1 MARRTRRTEASD
13 LGAASDRALVG
24 CRLGTP
30 GVVSRPIVASFLG
43 AGVSDETRRSLRHG
57 ANPLADQLAH
67 LAVLADRDLDRAVE
81 GILRIAAALGARGP
95 LHERP
100 RGSGGVALAEAQA
113 VAIGDALE
121 AAFADLGIEGERR
134 DQALTVVQVR
144 FEQVR
149 DGETFEPWFPR

>member
-1 MARRTRRTEASD
+1 MAEAAEVSLTRLVEAT
-13 LGAASDRALVG
+13 ASA
-24 CRLGTP
+24 
-30 GVVSRPIVASFLG
+30 RPAFAFLG
-43 AGVSDETRRSLRHG
+43 IWLTDETRRFVRHG
-57 ANPLADQLAH
+57 TNPLADQLTR
-67 LAVLADRDLDRAVE
+67 LAVLADQDLDRAIR
-81 GILRIAAALGARGP
+81 GILRVAASLGARGP
-95 LHERP
+95 INERP

-134 DQALTVVQVR
+134 DQALAVVQVR